1 MSELRNRL
9 LSDDGWPTG
18 SASGDRN
25 RGAELAAQA
34 DLRLAQYPDHVRE
47 QITELL
53 RVLAGEPGAAGTG
66 VR

>member
-9 LSDDGWPTG
+9 LSHDGWPTG
-18 SASGDRN
+18 PASSDRN

-34 DLRLAQYPDHVRE
+34 DLRLAHYPDYVRE
-47 QITELL
+47 QVTQLL

-66 VR
+66 VQ

>member
-9 LSDDGWPTG
+9 LSDDGCPAG
-18 SASGDRN
+18 PASNERN

-34 DLRLAQYPDHVRE
+34 DLRLAHYPDYVRE
-47 QITELL
+47 QITQLL
-53 RVLAGEPGAAGTG
+53 LVLAGEPGAAGTG